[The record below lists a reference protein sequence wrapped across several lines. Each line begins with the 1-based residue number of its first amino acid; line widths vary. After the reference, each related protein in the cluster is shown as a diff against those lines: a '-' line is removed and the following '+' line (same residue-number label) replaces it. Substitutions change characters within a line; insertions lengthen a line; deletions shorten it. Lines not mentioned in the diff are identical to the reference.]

1 MELLQDFEKVRLKE
15 KRIVNYSLAS
25 GRMKN
30 IITDI
35 ITFLLNYKP
44 SQKFHINM
52 TREKDSCNRFLIY
65 RINEPIGFVQ
75 VDGNDKIIGVIVDID
90 LIRDINSLNY
100 HIDNMIGCKLL
111 FDEKKDCMVLRRTI
125 TTYRQYENE
134 VTDIINKFIEK
145 EGKLNFLKAYCYPTE
160 HNYVLIRYSGASIGS
175 ISFNPKTMLVERIT
189 IYDKDTTLD
198 KKYIPLIKDL
208 VKKYKGWRIYM
219 D

>member
-44 SQKFHINM
+44 SQKFYINM

-65 RINEPIGFVQ
+65 RMNEPIGFVQ
-75 VDGNDKIIGVIVDID
+75 VDRNDKIIGVIVDID

-111 FDEKKDCMVLRRTI
+111 FDDKKDYMVLRRAI

-134 VTDIINKFIEK
+134 VTDVINKFIQK
-145 EGKLNFLKAYCYPTE
+145 EESLNFLKAYCYPTE
-160 HNYVLIRYSGASIGS
+160 QNYVLIRYSGASIGS
-175 ISFNPKTMLVERIT
+175 IAYNPNTMLVERIT
-189 IYDKDTTLD
+189 IYDKGTTLN
-198 KKYIPLIKDL
+198 KKYIPLIRDL

>member
-44 SQKFHINM
+44 LQKFYINM

-75 VDGNDKIIGVIVDID
+75 VDINDKIIGVIVDID
-90 LIRDINSLNY
+90 LIRDINALNY

-111 FDEKKDCMVLRRTI
+111 FDDKKDYMVLGRTI
-125 TTYRQYENE
+125 TTRPYENE
-134 VTDIINKFIEK
+134 ITDVINKFIQK
-145 EGKLNFLKAYCYPTE
+145 EDRLNFIKAYCYPTK

-175 ISFNPKTMLVERIT
+175 IAYNPNTMLVERIT
-189 IYDKDTTLD
+189 IYDKGTTLN
-198 KKYIPLIKDL
+198 KKYIPLIRDL